1 MADPFSEGFSG
12 DPLNAESVDVVL
24 TRYKKNLQEH
34 TLQHYEMFANSH
46 RKEHL
51 TSHNLLYYHVYGD
64 YRLVLEGGKG
74 RFVYRTYDNSDIMFK
89 EPSLPKFVEDHG
101 VNIKGERDPN
111 QYNYFL
117 NPYIKAEKIDRL
129 SGIFNSVTDD
139 GGLLYEFGEV
149 EWYNE
154 ELKRQGSGT
163 RFNLPSLGTEV
174 VKLHAY
180 GNASDNIKKALVDEM
195 IALAEFYDNST
206 TTERPSIFGVFDKN
220 DDDKVMSDDDWMELT
235 GHDNIGD
242 INTNISPIPA
252 VFVKQVLTNIEI
264 GELNR
269 EFSANNPVLNENSIG
284 RKVREA
290 YSDSHSLD
298 QDTMISKVVGALF
311 GSSTQKFYIGDSVTI
326 NDNDLLSLISDQI
339 GIPANQSTTF
349 NIMGYETGL
358 DNDHNTGYTLFH
370 ESLAEGDTI
379 IIPNTKE
386 GGSWGPDFS
395 VIGQRYY
402 FNEDDLVASYEGE
415 SDHGDVRL
423 TGGQIGKDGKKKKP
437 KKSKGKKVL
446 KPELVVMQR
455 IIIDTFSAM
464 QILTHLSDKF
474 GNNDM
479 DSDNGRAKAESS
491 MRFLSKGVNIYST
504 ANMQESKGG
513 KKDKQLKMKDVY
525 GTFPSMTHLNMGR
538 LQSMPPT
545 KDDKTGNFGLL
556 DEMVKWRQY
565 YQLSIM
571 AKVRQ
576 KTVSKE
582 ILDSFYSKSILVQEV
597 GWLSAALGDGA
608 TVLRKKEEPKDP
620 LAQVQY
626 AYVEGVPKGV
636 SQRADAPKVTVF
648 YEVDMPIL
656 KEVIN
661 EYNKVYNQTIIARAF
676 NTSFKYERQ
685 TERKDGSGTVDI
697 FKLLKLAKEAKK
709 FGDAIKGERKLHEL
723 STEERKEYDQHMA
736 DKNNEMRKAMN
747 ERPEDF
753 IIDEARPTTKTGSPS
768 DFIGVRFTA
777 HTGPAHTWQYHLEKK
792 SIPQNIKGAEN
803 IIGYPDSVAD
813 SATPTHHAFDIKRTE
828 RPDEGKLANVI
839 WASARDRTRG
849 IFDIEGVKPH
859 EFMTNLFNQMNTAL
873 DKSSTIKSPYPESWI
888 GTNTIQRLE
897 ANPLDTGEIIERK
910 YYDEKLTEYVE
921 YLKSRYMNNYQI
933 PSILIT
939 SFEQSKIKYAKDM
952 QNLKT
957 AFMQRLK
964 YDADKPNLVTT
975 NYVLRPYAMTIAIM
989 RSMAT
994 IPQDEIKHWV
1004 AGEID
1009 KQMRSDIQKQLKSGK
1024 ISPILPLEHPMYKGR
1039 PEEKDPMKE
1048 LADKAL
1054 DAVEWAEEKFLPP
1067 EDPDKSEPDNQARKD
1082 LREKSQKEIKE
1093 KIEEFLDNSPTGEEE

>member
-1 MADPFSEGFSG
+1 MADPFSGAFSG

-24 TRYKKNLQEH
+24 SRYKKNLQEH

-46 RKEHL
+46 KKADL

-64 YRLVLEGGKG
+64 YRLVLDSEGKG

-89 EPSLPKFVEDHG
+89 EASLPTFVGTNVDRSADN
-101 VNIKGERDPN
+101 VID
-111 QYNYFL
+111 YFL
-117 NPYIKAEKIDRL
+117 NPYIKAEKNGRL
-129 SGIFNSVTDD
+129 SGIFNSVTEK

-149 EWYNE
+149 EWYNQ
-154 ELKRQGSGT
+154 ELGRQGSGT

-206 TTERPSIFGVFDKN
+206 TTERPSIFGYQRHDGEM
-220 DDDKVMSDDDWMELT
+220 VMSDDDWLDLT
-235 GHDNIGD
+235 GHDNMDD

-252 VFVKQVLTNIEI
+252 VFVEQVLTNIEI
-264 GELNR
+264 EELNDGL
-269 EFSANNPVLNENSIG
+269 SNPVLNEDSV
-284 RKVREA
+284 RKKVKDA

-298 QDTMISKVVGALF
+298 QDTMISKVMGALF
-311 GSSTQKFYIGDSVTI
+311 GSSTQKFYIGDSVTV
-326 NDNDLLSLISDQI
+326 NDDDLLSLISDEI
-339 GIPANQSTTF
+339 GVPADQSTTF
-349 NIMGYETGL
+349 QIIGL
-358 DNDHNTGYTLFH
+358 NSDLSNDNNNGYTLWH
-370 ESLAEGDTI
+370 SSIAVGTTI
-379 IIPNTKE
+379 DIQNIDV
-386 GGSWGPDFS
+386 GG
-395 VIGQRYY
+395 GQRYY
-402 FNEDDLVASYEGE
+402 FKEDDLVASYEGE

-423 TGGQIGKDGKKKKP
+423 TGGKIGKGGKKKK

-479 DSDNGRAKAESS
+479 DSSNGRAKAESR

-504 ANMQESKGG
+504 SNVQESKGG

-525 GTFPSMTHLNMGR
+525 GTFPNMTHLNMER
-538 LQSMPPT
+538 LQSQPPT
-545 KDDKTGNFGLL
+545 KDDKAGNFGLL

-582 ILDSFYSKSILVQEV
+582 ILDSFYSNNILVQEV

-661 EYNKVYNQTIIARAF
+661 EYNKVYNKTIIARAF
-676 NTSFKYERQ
+676 NTPFKYQ
-685 TERKDGSGTVDI
+685 RKGGAKNVYA
-697 FKLLKLAKEAKK
+697 LLKEAK
-709 FGDAIKGERKLHEL
+709 DARTKGYEAKDAGNMAEFQRYMGIKNDKLL
-723 STEERKEYDQHMA
+723 DAMTEK
-736 DKNNEMRKAMN
+736 
-747 ERPEDF
+747 PEDF
-753 IIDEARPTTKTGSPS
+753 IVDDP
-768 DFIGVRFTA
+768 
-777 HTGPAHTWQYHLEKK
+777 HTGDDFPGISLKGKEEQFGFHVDKK
-792 SIPQNIKGAEN
+792 SIPRNVEKAEE
-803 IIGYPDSVAD
+803 IPGYPDALAPEAD
-813 SATPTHHAFDIKRTE
+813 PISDIFEIERTE
-828 RPDEGKLANVI
+828 RPDEGKLANVV

-859 EFMTNLFNQMNTAL
+859 EFMANLFNQMDEAL
-873 DKSSTIKSPYPESWI
+873 DKSSTIKSPYPEIWI

-921 YLKSRYMNNYQI
+921 HLKSRYMNNYQI

-939 SFEQSKIKYAKDM
+939 SFERSKIKYAKDM
-952 QNLKT
+952 QNLKK
-957 AFMQRLK
+957 AFMQRLED
-964 YDADKPNLVTT
+964 DAGKPNLVTT

-989 RSMAT
+989 RSMVT
-994 IPQDEIKHWV
+994 IPKLQRDEWV

-1009 KQMRSDIQKQLKSGK
+1009 KQMKTDIQKQLVSGK

-1039 PEEKDPMKE
+1039 PEEKDTMTE

-1054 DAVEWAEEKFLPP
+1054 EALKRIEPPPKEVAEPPTEEVAEPPTEEVAEPEAVE
-1067 EDPDKSEPDNQARKD
+1067 D
-1082 LREKSQKEIKE
+1082 LFEN
-1093 KIEEFLDNSPTGEEE
+1093 FNNALDDFEGEM

>member
-1 MADPFSEGFSG
+1 MADPFSGAFSG

-24 TRYKKNLQEH
+24 SRYKKNLQEH

-46 RKEHL
+46 KKADL

-64 YRLVLEGGKG
+64 YRLVLDSESKG

-89 EPSLPKFVEDHG
+89 EASLPTFVENYG

-117 NPYIKAEKIDRL
+117 NPYINAEKNGRL
-129 SGIFNSVTDD
+129 SGIFNSVTEK

-149 EWYNE
+149 EWYNK
-154 ELKRQGSGT
+154 ELGRQGSGT

-195 IALAEFYDNST
+195 IALAEFYDDST
-206 TTERPSIFGVFDKN
+206 TTERPSIFGYFKN
-220 DDDKVMSDDDWMELT
+220 DEGDIVMSDDDWMELT
-235 GHDNIGD
+235 RHDNIDD

-264 GELNR
+264 EELNDG
-269 EFSANNPVLNENSIG
+269 FSADTPVLNEDSV
-284 RKVREA
+284 RKKVKEA

-298 QDTMISKVVGALF
+298 QDTMISKVMGALF

-326 NDNDLLSLISDQI
+326 NDDDLLTLISDQI
-339 GIPANQSTTF
+339 GVPVDQSTTF
-349 NIMGYETGL
+349 TIQGL
-358 DNDHNTGYTLFH
+358 NSDLSNDKNNGYTLSCK
-370 ESLAEGDTI
+370 EGLAESTTI
-379 IIPNTKE
+379 DIQNTDA
-386 GGSWGPDFS
+386 GG
-395 VIGQRYY
+395 GQRYY
-402 FNEDDLVASYEGE
+402 FKEDDLVASFEMPNLDDM
-415 SDHGDVRL
+415 SGDVRL
-423 TGGQIGKDGKKKKP
+423 TGGQIGKVGKGGKKKKP

-479 DSDNGRAKAESS
+479 DSSNGRAKAESR

-504 ANMQESKGG
+504 STAQESKGG
-513 KKDKQLKMKDVY
+513 KKDKQLKMKNVY
-525 GTFPSMTHLNMGR
+525 GTFPNMTHLNMER

-582 ILDSFYSKSILVQEV
+582 ILDSFYSNNILVQEV

-661 EYNKVYNQTIIARAF
+661 EYNETYNKTIIARAF
-676 NTSFKYERQ
+676 NTSFKYKR
-685 TERKDGSGTVDI
+685 TGDIYTHLKAAKDANKAGKKILGKDTANERKV
-697 FKLLKLAKEAKK
+697 
-709 FGDAIKGERKLHEL
+709 HEL
-723 STEERKEYDQHMA
+723 NAAERADYDRFMVV
-736 DKNNEMRKAMN
+736 KNAEMLKAMSD
-747 ERPEDF
+747 RPEDF
-753 IIDEARPTTKTGSPS
+753 IIDEPKPTFEGRPS

-777 HTGPAHTWQYHLEKK
+777 HTGPSYKWEYHLDKS
-792 SIPQNIKGAEN
+792 SIPRNIEGADD
-803 IIGYPDSVAD
+803 IIGYPDALAPEADPTSVEKAGD
-813 SATPTHHAFDIKRTE
+813 LFEIERTE
-828 RPDEGKLANVI
+828 RPDEGKLANVV
-839 WASARDRTRG
+839 WASARDRTSG

-859 EFMTNLFNQMNTAL
+859 EFMANLFNQMNEAL

-921 YLKSRYMNNYQI
+921 HLKSRYMNNYQI

-939 SFEQSKIKYAKDM
+939 SFERSKIKYAKDM
-952 QNLKT
+952 QNLKK
-957 AFMQRLK
+957 AFMQRLED
-964 YDADKPNLVTT
+964 DAGKPNLVTT

-994 IPQDEIKHWV
+994 IPQDEKDEWV

-1009 KQMRSDIQKQLKSGK
+1009 KQMKTDIQKQLESGK

-1054 DAVEWAEEKFLPP
+1054 EELKRIEPRTEEVAEPLTEEVAEPEAVE
-1067 EDPDKSEPDNQARKD
+1067 D
-1082 LREKSQKEIKE
+1082 LFEN
-1093 KIEEFLDNSPTGEEE
+1093 FNNALDNFGGEM

>member
-1 MADPFSEGFSG
+1 MADPFSGVFSG

-24 TRYKKNLQEH
+24 SRYKKNLQEH

-46 RKEHL
+46 KKADL

-64 YRLVLEGGKG
+64 YRLILNSKNKG

-89 EPSLPKFVEDHG
+89 EASLPTFVGTNVDRSADN
-101 VNIKGERDPN
+101 VID
-111 QYNYFL
+111 YFL
-117 NPYIKAEKIDRL
+117 NPYIKAEKNGRL
-129 SGIFNSVTDD
+129 SGIFNSVTEK

-149 EWYNE
+149 EWYNQ
-154 ELKRQGSGT
+154 ELGRQGSGT

-206 TTERPSIFGVFDKN
+206 TTERPSIFGYQRHDGEM
-220 DDDKVMSDDDWMELT
+220 VMSDDDWLDLT

-252 VFVKQVLTNIEI
+252 IFVEQVLTNIEI
-264 GELNR
+264 DELNGG
-269 EFSANNPVLNENSIG
+269 FDPDNPVLNEKSVQK
-284 RKVREA
+284 KVKDA

-298 QDTMISKVVGALF
+298 QDTMISKVMGALF
-311 GSSTQKFYIGDSVTI
+311 GSSTQKFYIGDSVTV
-326 NDNDLLSLISDQI
+326 NDDDLLSLISDAI
-339 GIPANQSTTF
+339 SVPADQSTTF
-349 NIMGYETGL
+349 QIIGL
-358 DNDHNTGYTLFH
+358 NSDLSNDNNNGYTLWH
-370 ESLAEGDTI
+370 SSIAVGTTI
-379 IIPNTKE
+379 DIQNIDV
-386 GGSWGPDFS
+386 GG
-395 VIGQRYY
+395 GQRYY
-402 FNEDDLVASYEGE
+402 FKEDDLVASYEGE

-423 TGGQIGKDGKKKKP
+423 TGGQIGKGGKKK

-479 DSDNGRAKAESS
+479 DSDNGRAKAESR

-504 ANMQESKGG
+504 SNVQESKGG

-525 GTFPSMTHLNMGR
+525 GTFPNMTHLNMER

-582 ILDSFYSKSILVQEV
+582 ILDSFYSNNILVQEV

-661 EYNKVYNQTIIARAF
+661 EYNKTYNQTIIARAF
-676 NTSFKYERQ
+676 NTPFKYKR
-685 TERKDGSGTVDI
+685 TGDIYTHLKAAKDANKAGKKILGKDTTNERKV
-697 FKLLKLAKEAKK
+697 
-709 FGDAIKGERKLHEL
+709 HEL
-723 STEERKEYDQHMA
+723 NAAERADYDRFMA
-736 DKNNEMRKAMN
+736 DKNAEMLKAMRD
-747 ERPEDF
+747 RPEAF
-753 IIDEARPTTKTGSPS
+753 IIDTPKPTYEGRPS

-777 HTGPAHTWQYHLEKK
+777 HTGESYKWEYHLDKS
-792 SIPQNIKGAEN
+792 SIPRNIPGAED
-803 IIGYPDSVAD
+803 IIGYPDALAPEAD
-813 SATPTHHAFDIKRTE
+813 PTSAKKAGDLFEMERTE
-828 RPDEGKLANVI
+828 RPDEGKLANVV

-859 EFMTNLFNQMNTAL
+859 EFMANLFNQMDEAL

-897 ANPLDTGEIIERK
+897 ANPLGTGDIIERK

-921 YLKSRYMNNYQI
+921 HLKSRYMNNYQI

-939 SFEQSKIKYAKDM
+939 SFERSKIKYAKDM
-952 QNLKT
+952 QNLKK
-957 AFMQRLK
+957 AFMQRLED
-964 YDADKPNLVTT
+964 DAGKPNLVTT

-989 RSMAT
+989 RAMAT
-994 IPQDEIKHWV
+994 IPQDEKDQWV

-1009 KQMRSDIQKQLKSGK
+1009 KQMKTDIQKQLKSGK

-1048 LADKAL
+1048 IADKAL
-1054 DAVEWAEEKFLPP
+1054 DAVVWAQEKFLPP
-1067 EDPDKSEPDNQARKD
+1067 EGPDKTEPENEANKVKREENQGKI
-1082 LREKSQKEIKE
+1082 EE
-1093 KIEEFLDNSPTGEEE
+1093 KIEEFLDNPPTGEEE